1 MVLIFAKALN
11 LWHKSPSFLI
21 MNIEGRKLS
30 DVRINSALVMCTK
43 LFTGDTFLKNFPSKG
58 ILQGRGKAQIQC
70 TSSTRISV
78 LSLSRDFSDCDESFG
93 VARTTPSNLDRNNYK
108 AEGRNVT
115 MNNFC
120 PPYTM

>member
-1 MVLIFAKALN
+1 MVLIFAKALS
-11 LWHKSPSFLI
+11 LWHKSHSFHI

-30 DVRINSALVMCTK
+30 DLHINSALVMCTK
-43 LFTGDTFLKNFPSKG
+43 LFTGDTSLKNFPPKG
-58 ILQGRGKAQIQC
+58 ILQGCVQEYSVHKF
-70 TSSTRISV
+70 STISV
-78 LSLSRDFSDCDESFG
+78 LSPSRDFSDCDESFG